1 MIEKKCRH
9 TKWFVLIC
17 SISFC
22 ESSNVS
28 LSFSLP
34 LLDQGM
40 ISLCHSQFGFH
51 STQLHI
57 PLTAAHTI
65 KTKRDTLQI
74 DDQTGNQPLNQI
86 CNLTLS
92 TTHHWIPFNFDLPQ
106 SGLESNCIR
115 IQISIALCS
124 SGSGSSITPV
134 CVFGNRRVSLQPELR
149 WKSHQIGSILNPGG
163 RTVSYYRRVLE
174 KLGS

>member
-1 MIEKKCRH
+1 MCLSLFLFHFWTRA
-9 TKWFVLIC
+9 WFLSAIASLD
-17 SISFC
+17 SIQHSFT
-22 ESSNVS
+22 S
-28 LSFSLP
+28 LSL
-34 LLDQGM
+34 Q
-40 ISLCHSQFGFH
+40 
-51 STQLHI
+51 
-57 PLTAAHTI
+57 HTI

-163 RTVSYYRRVLE
+163 RAVSYYRRVLE
-174 KLGS
+174 KLGSWLPAIGLQ